1 MTFRAHCRSAASLFV
16 ITANL
21 CFWLPPLLV
30 LALVKLAVPAARDR
44 SERAMAW
51 IYRVAVIVDDVWL
64 GRVMGLRWSRP
75 ELGLD
80 PARSY
85 LVLSNHVSWAD
96 ILLIQSVIVRQGP
109 LLKFLA
115 KRELIYVP
123 IVGLIIWA
131 FDFPILRRR
140 SRRGADEEKRRA
152 RDLQALRQAGR
163 RVQRA
168 PAALM
173 NFAEG
178 TRFSEVK
185 RVQRSS
191 PYRHL
196 LTPRVGGFLTLT
208 EAVEEGVE
216 GLIDLT
222 LVYPKDVSFWGFLA
236 GDLPEIEIR
245 AQRIDSA
252 CLPRTRE
259 SASRWL
265 AERWSEKDAAIA
277 ESREPAIARG
287 ASESSEAS
295 SEESSRA
302 AVE

>member
-1 MTFRAHCRSAASLFV
+1 MTLRAHCRSAATLLV

-21 CFWLPPLLV
+21 CFWLLSLLV
-30 LALVKLAVPAARDR
+30 LALAKLAIPPARDR
-44 SERAMAW
+44 CERAMAW
-51 IYRVAVIVDDVWL
+51 IYRAAVIVDDLWL
-64 GRVMGLRWSRP
+64 ERVMGLRWSRP

-115 KRELIYVP
+115 KRELIYLP

-140 SRRGADEEKRRA
+140 SRRGADEEERRA
-152 RDLQALRQAGR
+152 RDLEALREAGR
-163 RVQRA
+163 RVQRS

-178 TRFSEVK
+178 TRFSEAK
-185 RVQRSS
+185 RVQRGS
-191 PYRHL
+191 PYHHL
-196 LTPRVGGFLTLT
+196 LSPRIGGFLTLIET
-208 EAVEEGVE
+208 VEHEAVD

-222 LVYPKDVSFWGFLA
+222 LIYPRNVSFWAFLA
-236 GDLPEIEIR
+236 GGLPEIEIR
-245 AQRIDSA
+245 AKRIGSA
-252 CLPRTRE
+252 CLPSTRE

-277 ESREPAIARG
+277 ERREAVTARG
-287 ASESSEAS
+287 GARGE
-295 SEESSRA
+295 
-302 AVE
+302 

>member
-1 MTFRAHCRSAASLFV
+1 MTLRAHCRSAASLLV

-21 CFWLPPLLV
+21 CFWLPPLLG
-30 LALVKLAVPAARDR
+30 LALAKLAIPAARDR
-44 SERAMAW
+44 CERAMAW
-51 IYRVAVIVDDVWL
+51 IYRAAVIVDDAWL
-64 GRVMGLRWSRP
+64 ERVMGLRWSRP

-115 KRELIYVP
+115 KRELVYVP
-123 IVGLIIWA
+123 VVGLIIWA

-140 SRRGADEEKRRA
+140 SRRGADERERRA
-152 RDLQALRQAGR
+152 RDLEALREAGHS
-163 RVQRA
+163 VQRS

-178 TRFSEVK
+178 TRFDEAK
-185 RVQRSS
+185 RVQRGS

-196 LTPRVGGFLTLT
+196 LSPRIGGFLTLV

-222 LVYPKDVSFWGFLA
+222 LIYPSNVSFWTFLA
-236 GDLPEIEIR
+236 GELPEIEIR
-245 AQRIDSA
+245 AERIDRA
-252 CLPRTRE
+252 CLPTTRE

-265 AERWSEKDAAIA
+265 AERWSQKDAKIA
-277 ESREPAIARG
+277 ACREAASARG
-287 ASESSEAS
+287 GLRV
-295 SEESSRA
+295 EERI
-302 AVE
+302 EERIE

>member
-1 MTFRAHCRSAASLFV
+1 MTLRAHCRSAASLLV

-21 CFWLPPLLV
+21 CFWLPPLIV
-30 LALVKLAVPAARDR
+30 LALAKLAIPAARDR

-51 IYRVAVIVDDVWL
+51 IYRTAVIVDDAWL
-64 GRVMGLRWSRP
+64 ERVMGLRWSRP

-115 KRELIYVP
+115 KRELVYVP
-123 IVGLIIWA
+123 ILGLIIWA

-140 SRRGADEEKRRA
+140 SRRAADEDARRA
-152 RDLQALRQAGR
+152 RDLEALRMAGR
-163 RVQRA
+163 RVQRS
-168 PAALM
+168 PAVLM

-178 TRFSEVK
+178 TRFSEAK
-185 RVQRSS
+185 RAQGGS

-196 LTPRVGGFLTLT
+196 LRPRVGGFLTLV
-208 EAVEEGVE
+208 EAVEQGQGVD

-222 LVYPKDVSFWGFLA
+222 LIYPKDVSFWAFLA
-236 GDLPEIEIR
+236 GGLPEIEIR
-245 AQRIDSA
+245 AERIERTR
-252 CLPRTRE
+252 LPTDRE

-265 AERWSEKDAAIA
+265 AERWSAKDAAIA
-277 ESREPAIARG
+277 ERRDAARARG
-287 ASESSEAS
+287 VSAS
-295 SEESSRA
+295 SGE
-302 AVE
+302 

>member
-1 MTFRAHCRSAASLFV
+1 MIS
-16 ITANL
+16 ANL

-30 LALVKLAVPAARDR
+30 LALVKLVIPAAGDR

-51 IYRVAVIVDDVWL
+51 IYRAAVIVDDVWL
-64 GRVMGLRWSRP
+64 ERVMGLRWSRP

-115 KRELIYVP
+115 KRELIYLP

-131 FDFPILRRR
+131 FDFPVLRRR
-140 SRRGADEEKRRA
+140 SRRGADENERRA
-152 RDLQALRQAGR
+152 RDLEALREAGR
-163 RVQRA
+163 RVQRS

-178 TRFSEVK
+178 TRFSEAK
-185 RVQRSS
+185 RVQRGS

-196 LTPRVGGFLTLT
+196 LSPRIGGFLTLI
-208 EAVEEGVE
+208 EGVEEGVD

-222 LVYPKDVSFWGFLA
+222 LIYPKEVSFWGFLA
-236 GDLPEIEIR
+236 GGLPEIEIR
-245 AQRIDSA
+245 AKRIDGA
-252 CLPRTRE
+252 CLPATRE

-277 ESREPAIARG
+277 ERRGASIARG
-287 ASESSEAS
+287 VF
-295 SEESSRA
+295 R
-302 AVE
+302 VD

>member
-1 MTFRAHCRSAASLFV
+1 MTLRAHCRSAASLLV

-21 CFWLPPLLV
+21 CFWLPPLIV
-30 LALVKLAVPAARDR
+30 LALAKLAIPTARDR

-51 IYRVAVIVDDVWL
+51 IYRTAVIVDDAWL
-64 GRVMGLRWSRP
+64 ERVMGLRWSRP

-115 KRELIYVP
+115 KRELVYLP
-123 IVGLIIWA
+123 ILGLIIWA

-140 SRRGADEEKRRA
+140 SRRAEDEDARRA
-152 RDLQALRQAGR
+152 RDLEALRAAGR
-163 RVQRA
+163 RVQRS
-168 PAALM
+168 PAVLM

-178 TRFSEVK
+178 TRFSEAK
-185 RVQRSS
+185 RVQGGS

-196 LTPRVGGFLTLT
+196 LRPRVGGFLALV
-208 EAVEEGVE
+208 EAVEQGQGVD

-222 LVYPKDVSFWGFLA
+222 LIYPKNVSFWAFLA
-236 GDLPEIEIR
+236 GGLPEIEIR
-245 AQRIDSA
+245 AERIDRAS
-252 CLPRTRE
+252 LPADRE

-265 AERWSEKDAAIA
+265 AERWSAKDAAIA
-277 ESREPAIARG
+277 ERREAARAHG
-287 ASESSEAS
+287 ASAS
-295 SEESSRA
+295 SGE
-302 AVE
+302 